1 MNNFSLT
8 EKKKLLSLAKRL
20 NAAHGRRQVLA
31 NKANNIL
38 NKSQISLREF
48 AYPTTNASRN
58 VVREYQ
64 RLEQLIQ
71 YANGHIRNVA
81 RKIIANYPTIAN
93 MSHKNIIRNA
103 TESIRRHEKA
113 LRNIHS
119 GRYQTQRR

>member
-20 NAAHGRRQVLA
+20 NAAHSRRQVLA

-58 VVREYQ
+58 IVREYQ

-93 MSHKNIIRNA
+93 MPHKNIIRNA

>member
-1 MNNFSLT
+1 MNNFSLA

-58 VVREYQ
+58 IVREYQ

-71 YANGHIRNVA
+71 YANGHIGNVA
-81 RKIIANYPTIAN
+81 RKMIANYPTIAN
-93 MSHKNIIRNA
+93 ISHKNIIRNA